1 MDMYY
6 RDHAVEVWRL
16 ICACATAALT
26 LAHAQEG
33 VLAKPGTLSI
43 AVGHYITWY
52 PCIIA
57 SLGGSAH
64 YMPSHFLLIR
74 PCHFLLIRPLTFKS
88 GGQP

>member
-6 RDHAVEVWRL
+6 CDHAVEVWRL

-33 VLAKPGTLSI
+33 VLTKPGTLSI
-43 AVGHYITWY
+43 AVGRYI
-52 PCIIA
+52 

-64 YMPSHFLLIR
+64 YMPSYFLLIR
-74 PCHFLLIRPLTFKS
+74 PCHFLLIRLLTFKS
-88 GGQP
+88 GGQPRTWT